1 MINVGLIGYGR
12 YGKKYYEN
20 LLKDKHFRII
30 KILRKSKKGAN
41 NLFTNNKKKFFEI
54 NNIDL
59 YIIASPTT
67 SHYEYIKT
75 ALIKKKHIIIEKPL
89 VSKFN
94 EFVKIK
100 KKIKQSKKIILINHT
115 DLYMNAYSSLKKKI
129 KKIGKIKSV
138 KLIFGRIDP
147 YYVKNIK
154 NRLKLPHF
162 EWLPHPLA
170 ITLDLFK
177 NQNFKIKLDEKR
189 KIRKKKLYQN
199 LKIFF
204 SKKKINIE
212 INFSNYFKKRK
223 RNLEI
228 IGTNGSLFYNGYN
241 KKKCFF
247 KKNKK
252 KNYLNVVNIDPL
264 KNLLNNFKKKYKNKK
279 FSDDKELIFSTTK
292 YLFKISNSLK
302 I

>member
-12 YGKKYYEN
+12 YGKKYYDN
-20 LLKDKHFRII
+20 LLKDKYFKII
-30 KILRKSKKGAN
+30 KILRKSKKGTN
-41 NLFTNNKKKFFEI
+41 NLFTNNKNKFFKI

-67 SHYEYIKT
+67 SHYEYMKI

-100 KKIKQSKKIILINHT
+100 KKIEQSKKIILINHT
-115 DLYMNAYSSLKKKI
+115 DLYMDAYLSLKKKI
-129 KKIGKIKSV
+129 KKLGKIKSA
-138 KLIFGRIDP
+138 KLIFGKIDP
-147 YYVKNIK
+147 YDVKSIK
-154 NRLKLPHF
+154 NRYRLPHF

-177 NQNFKIKLDEKR
+177 DKNFEIKLNEKR
-189 KIRKKKLYQN
+189 KVHRKKLYQN
-199 LKIFF
+199 LKIFL
-204 SKKKINIE
+204 SKKKFNVE
-212 INFSNYFKKRK
+212 INFSNYLKKRK

-228 IGTNGSLFYNGYN
+228 IGTNGSLLYRGYD
-241 KKKCFF
+241 KKKIFF
-247 KKNKK
+247 RKDKK
-252 KNYLNVVNIDPL
+252 KNYLNVVDIDPL
-264 KNLLNNFKKKYKNKK
+264 RNLLNIFKNKYKNKK

-292 YLFKISNSLK
+292 YLFKISNNLK

>member
-12 YGKKYYEN
+12 YGKKYYDN
-20 LLKDKHFRII
+20 LFKDKHFRVI

-41 NLFTNNKKKFFEI
+41 NLFTNDKKKFFKI

-75 ALIKKKHIIIEKPL
+75 ALIRKKHIIIEKPL

-100 KKIKQSKKIILINHT
+100 KKIEQSKKIILINHT
-115 DLYMNAYSSLKKKI
+115 DLYMNAYSNLKKKI
-129 KKIGKIKSV
+129 KKVGKIKYA
-138 KLIFGRIDP
+138 KLIFGKIDP
-147 YYVKNIK
+147 YNVKNIK
-154 NRLKLPHF
+154 NRYGLPHF

-177 NQNFKIKLDEKR
+177 DKNFEIKLDEKR
-189 KIRKKKLYQN
+189 KIHKKKLYQN
-199 LKIFF
+199 LKIFLLQ
-204 SKKKINIE
+204 KKINIE
-212 INFSNYFKKRK
+212 INFSNYLKKRK

-228 IGTNGSLFYNGYN
+228 IGANGSLFYRGYD
-241 KKKCFF
+241 KKKIFF

-252 KNYLNVVNIDPL
+252 KIYLNTVDIDPL
-264 KNLLNNFKKKYKNKK
+264 KNLLKNFRNKYRNKK
-279 FSDDKELIFSTTK
+279 FTDDKELIFSTTN
-292 YLFKISNSLK
+292 YLFKISNNLK